1 MQPLDYKSAGVDI
14 EAANT
19 LIEKIK
25 PYAKRTRR
33 PEVLADLGGF
43 GALFDI
49 GKRYRHPVL
58 VSGTDGVGT
67 KLRLAF
73 EWKQHNTV
81 GIDLVA
87 MSVNDI
93 LAQGAE
99 PLFFLDYFACGRLEV
114 TQAAGFAV
122 GVVEKDNI
130 INGHTIVA
138 GDAVIGL
145 AASGAHSNGYSLIR
159 KILAYSKSDL
169 DHPLSKD
176 RRSLRELILT
186 PTRIY
191 VRSVLEVLAKVK
203 IKGLAHITGGGLLG
217 NIPRILPA
225 SVKACLHKAAWSLP
239 PLFQWLRE
247 EGQLSEQELYRTF
260 NSGIGMVVV
269 VSAADVSRA
278 IKEFEKMGETVYRLG
293 EILPRNAQEEAV
305 EIIE

>member
-99 PLFFLDYFACGRLEV
+99 PLFFLDYFACGQLDV
-114 TQAAGFAV
+114 TQAAQVIEGIAQGCEFANCALIGGETAEMPGMYPAGEYDLAGFAV
-122 GVVEKDNI
+122 GVVEKD
-130 INGHTIVA
+130 
-138 GDAVIGL
+138 L
-145 AASGAHSNGYSLIR
+145 SLI
-159 KILAYSKSDL
+159 
-169 DHPLSKD
+169 
-176 RRSLRELILT
+176 
-186 PTRIY
+186 
-191 VRSVLEVLAKVK
+191 
-203 IKGLAHITGGGLLG
+203 HI
-217 NIPRILPA
+217 
-225 SVKACLHKAAWSLP
+225 
-239 PLFQWLRE
+239 
-247 EGQLSEQELYRTF
+247 
-260 NSGIGMVVV
+260 
-269 VSAADVSRA
+269 
-278 IKEFEKMGETVYRLG
+278 
-293 EILPRNAQEEAV
+293 
-305 EIIE
+305 

>member
-1 MQPLDYKSAGVDI
+1 
-14 EAANT
+14 
-19 LIEKIK
+19 
-25 PYAKRTRR
+25 
-33 PEVLADLGGF
+33 
-43 GALFDI
+43 
-49 GKRYRHPVL
+49 
-58 VSGTDGVGT
+58 
-67 KLRLAF
+67 
-73 EWKQHNTV
+73 
-81 GIDLVA
+81 

-99 PLFFLDYFACGRLEV
+99 PLFFLDYFACGQLDV
-114 TQAAGFAV
+114 TQAAQVIEGIAQGCEFANCALIGGETAEMPGMYPVGEYDLAGFAV

-305 EIIE
+305 AIIE